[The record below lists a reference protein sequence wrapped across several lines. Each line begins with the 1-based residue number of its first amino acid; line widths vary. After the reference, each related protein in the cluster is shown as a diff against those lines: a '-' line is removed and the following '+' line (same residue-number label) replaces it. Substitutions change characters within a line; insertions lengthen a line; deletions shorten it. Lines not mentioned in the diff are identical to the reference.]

1 MILPKNATVVVADG
15 EKLLLFRNTGDAI
28 NPVLTAEDHPAIDG
42 GNGGSG
48 GRHHSSSAN
57 PDDSRQQ
64 EDGYAAGSA
73 AWLNKQVL
81 EKHIEALVIIATPK
95 TLGELR
101 RHYHKAL
108 EAVLLDEIHKDLT
121 GHPVADIVA
130 AVAAH

>member
-1 MILPKNATVVVADG
+1 MILPKHATVAVADG
-15 EKLLLFRNTGDAI
+15 EKLRLFRNTGDAI
-28 NPVLTAEDHPAIDG
+28 NPSLTAVDHPAIDG

-73 AWLNKQVL
+73 AWLNRQVL
-81 EKHIEALVIIATPK
+81 EKTIEALVIIASPK

-108 EAVLLDEIHKDLT
+108 QAVLLGEIGKDLT
-121 GHPVADIVA
+121 GRPVGEIAA
-130 AVAAH
+130 AVAAA